1 MSEAYLISTTF
12 NDILKFSWP
21 VVLEVE
27 TLRLW
32 YSLTSIVENFDVKT
46 TTDAECRAYDSFN
59 IIAVLEDDAVDED
72 YVKTHS
78 FIDCHAMRHL
88 HVQHCDI
95 LDSNLHTIIDQFVY
109 DHLPKLMSRHLSS
122 LKLIT
127 IFDVTDFVEVLRTLE
142 MIKKYWLFRYKV
154 VTMKSLNDTLNCND
168 NNNKIEEGEIKK
180 DVTDNNLLSLTL
192 IDSLKNNLELQFK
205 HLSTIY
211 PENATIHTT
220 NSFVK
225 LASGTVGLLE
235 QLLNWN

>member
-46 TTDAECRAYDSFN
+46 TTDAECRAYDFFN
-59 IIAVLEDDAVDED
+59 IIAVLEDDAIDED

-95 LDSNLHTIIDQFVY
+95 LDSNLHAIIDQFVY

-168 NNNKIEEGEIKK
+168 NNNKNDEGEIKK